1 MFDPGAF
8 GSTVI
13 STIPSVKPLQVGLAE
28 SVTFIKN
35 SGGLLRC
42 TVSENSIHPFAS
54 VISQIHD
61 PGESTLPVGLVVMF
75 GTFDD
80 TFVQSNS

>member
-1 MFDPGAF
+1 MYC
-8 GSTVI
+8 I
-13 STIPSVKPLQVGLAE
+13 SY
-28 SVTFIKN
+28 
-35 SGGLLRC
+35 
-42 TVSENSIHPFAS
+42 SIHPFAS

-61 PGESTLPVGLVVMF
+61 PGESTLPVGLVVIF